1 MSKFVNNIWSVSK
14 MAQNRYDLNF
24 AWKSKDANNLK
35 IPIKKRIYL
44 DSFFNVFR
52 QFAQI
57 FFFPFLPSSST
68 STF

>member
-35 IPIKKRIYL
+35 IPIKKKNLFR
-44 DSFFNVFR
+44 FF
-52 QFAQI
+52 
-57 FFFPFLPSSST
+57 L
-68 STF
+68 